1 MMGRQIRQLILGALA
16 WAVLAFSGTPATASD
31 YDGPDG
37 GHLIFSVGTLRIPMN
52 FTFRYRS
59 VAPAPGSS
67 RPWNGVIECRCVGF
81 FSARMAN
88 PDYTGH
94 ETGKVMTHRLPPGDY
109 EIHDFGFGG
118 TVGSSETTF
127 SSGQRFVIP
136 FTIRAGEATYI
147 GNFAR
152 APSLGTPLE
161 PALGAKGF
169 FVISD
174 KSERDLAITRQR
186 FPNMVQPTVS
196 VTDVSGFNH
205 PALRPSEP

>member
-1 MMGRQIRQLILGALA
+1 MMILRRLLLGAIACALLA
-16 WAVLAFSGTPATASD
+16 VTATAAAADD

-59 VAPAPGSS
+59 VHSAPGST
-67 RPWNGVIECRCVGF
+67 RPWSGVIECRCVGF

-109 EIHDFGFGG
+109 EIYDFGFGG
-118 TVGSSETTF
+118 AVGNTVTTF
-127 SSGQRFVIP
+127 SSGLRFVIP
-136 FTIRAGEATYI
+136 FTIRPGEATYI

-152 APSLGTPLE
+152 SPSLGTPLE
-161 PALGAKGF
+161 STLGAKGF

-174 KSERDLAITRQR
+174 RRERDLPIARQR
-186 FPNMVQPTVS
+186 FPAFADPTVS
-196 VTDVSGFNH
+196 VTDVSVFNH
-205 PALRPSEP
+205 PALRASEP

>member
-1 MMGRQIRQLILGALA
+1 MMSRQIRQLILGALA
-16 WAVLAFSGTPATASD
+16 CALLVFSGTAAAAGD

-37 GHLIFSVGTLRIPMN
+37 GYLIFSVGTLHIPMN

-59 VAPAPGSS
+59 VGPAPGST

-81 FSARMAN
+81 FTARMAN
-88 PDYTGH
+88 PDYTGQ

-109 EIHDFGFGG
+109 EIYDFGFGG
-118 TVGSSETTF
+118 AVGSSVTTF

-136 FTIRAGEATYI
+136 FTIRPGEATYV

-161 PALGAKGF
+161 AALGAKGF

-174 KSERDLAITRQR
+174 KRERDLAIARVR
-186 FPNMVQPTVS
+186 FPDLAEPTVS
-196 VTDVSGFNH
+196 VTDVSVFNH
-205 PALRPSEP
+205 PALRASEP